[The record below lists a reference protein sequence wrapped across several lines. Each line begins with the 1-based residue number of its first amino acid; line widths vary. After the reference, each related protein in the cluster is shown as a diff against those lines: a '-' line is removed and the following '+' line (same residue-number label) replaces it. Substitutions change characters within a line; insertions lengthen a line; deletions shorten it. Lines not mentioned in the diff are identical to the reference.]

1 MGTSG
6 SLSSVRSS
14 LWLVPVLCVLAGVLM
29 SIGTIAVDRA
39 AGFELIPRWLTG
51 GPDAAMGILTTIA
64 VSMVS
69 LATLV
74 LTITMVVVQL
84 AMGQFSPRIVQT
96 FLRDKPSQLAIGLFV
111 ATFAHAMLAM
121 REVQFDGEGQVPG
134 IAIAVGYVLVL
145 TSIAMLVMYVH
156 HIGRSLRVSALI
168 ELVGNDTRRLL
179 DELYPDV
186 LPAGEPD
193 EHEIVAPRSGV
204 LISVDR
210 QRLVDIA
217 TSADCVLHV
226 VPAVGAF
233 APAGAALI
241 RIEGDPHDL
250 DRDGATA
257 ALRSGLER
265 TLDEDVAYGFRMLV
279 DMAERS
285 LSESAFLDP
294 TTAVQCIDRLHD
306 GLRQMARRSLPDG
319 RLHDAEGR
327 LRVTVP
333 AMNWDAYVHLAFDEI
348 RLAGSNSPQ
357 VSRRLVAALDDLLE
371 VAPAE
376 RRPVVAEQLRLLTDA
391 VGSTDR
397 GVEDR
402 EMATQPDGQ
411 GIGVAINGSASRRV
425 LPRAATDI
433 AGDGVGLTAD
443 GPLGSHRPVSRRR

>member
-1 MGTSG
+1 METSAG
-6 SLSSVRSS
+6 LSGVRSS
-14 LWLVPVLCVLAGVLM
+14 IWFIPVLCVLAGVLL

-39 AGFELIPRWLTG
+39 AGFDLIPRWLTG

-121 REVQFDGEGQVPG
+121 REVQFDGDGQVPG

-145 TSIAMLVMYVH
+145 TSIAMLVIYVH

-179 DELYPDV
+179 DEIYPDV
-186 LPAGEPD
+186 LAAGEPS
-193 EHEIVAPRSGV
+193 EHEILAPRSGV
-204 LISVDR
+204 LIAVDR

-217 TSADCVLHV
+217 TAADCVLHV
-226 VPAVGAF
+226 VPAVGGF
-233 APAGAALI
+233 VPAGAPLL

-250 DRDGATA
+250 DRKGCTGN
-257 ALRSGLER
+257 ALHSGLER

-306 GLRQMARRSLPDG
+306 GLRQLATRVLPDG
-319 RLHDAEGR
+319 RLHDAAGR

-333 AMNWDAYVHLAFDEI
+333 TMSWDAYVHLAFDEI
-348 RLAGSNSPQ
+348 RLAGSHSPQ
-357 VSRRLVAALDDLLE
+357 VSRRLVAALEDLLE

-376 RRPVVAEQLRLLTDA
+376 RRPVLADQVRLLTDA
-391 VGSTDR
+391 VRQTERDPA
-397 GVEDR
+397 DR
-402 EMATQPDGQ
+402 EMATAPDPQ
-411 GIGVAINGSASRRV
+411 GIGVAVNGSRLRV
-425 LPRAATDI
+425 
-433 AGDGVGLTAD
+433 
-443 GPLGSHRPVSRRR
+443 

>member
-1 MGTSG
+1 
-6 SLSSVRSS
+6 
-14 LWLVPVLCVLAGVLM
+14 M

-39 AGFELIPRWLTG
+39 AGFELIPQWLTG

-121 REVQFDGEGQVPG
+121 REVQFDGDGQVPG

-145 TSIAMLVMYVH
+145 TSIAMLVLYVH

-179 DELYPDV
+179 DEVYPDV
-186 LPAGEPD
+186 LSAVEPD

-204 LISVDR
+204 LIAVDR

-217 TSADCVLHV
+217 TAADCILHV
-226 VPAVGAF
+226 VPAVGGF
-233 APAGAALI
+233 VPAGATLI
-241 RIEGDPHDL
+241 RVEGDPHDL
-250 DRDGATA
+250 DRNGALA
-257 ALRSGLER
+257 ALHSGLER

-279 DMAERS
+279 DMGERS

-306 GLRQMARRSLPDG
+306 GLRQLANRRLPDG
-319 RLHDAEGR
+319 SLHDADGH
-327 LRVTVP
+327 LR
-333 AMNWDAYVHLAFDEI
+333 
-348 RLAGSNSPQ
+348 
-357 VSRRLVAALDDLLE
+357 
-371 VAPAE
+371 
-376 RRPVVAEQLRLLTDA
+376 
-391 VGSTDR
+391 
-397 GVEDR
+397 
-402 EMATQPDGQ
+402 
-411 GIGVAINGSASRRV
+411 
-425 LPRAATDI
+425 
-433 AGDGVGLTAD
+433 
-443 GPLGSHRPVSRRR
+443 